1 VGYGVEKYNLVTK
14 KFTRLYDF
22 IDDIHETDLLAQL
35 AMSEKLDDELI
46 IIMPGEN
53 RGIKR
58 KPEEY
63 QVALQLA
70 EKYKAD

>member
-1 VGYGVEKYNLVTK
+1 MGYAIQKYNLVTK
-14 KFTRLYDF
+14 KFTHLYDF

-35 AMSEKLDDELI
+35 AMNEKSDNELI

-63 QVALQLA
+63 QAALQLA